1 MSLFIISK
9 RNASGHN
16 SLSYTSIYGIYAIHF
31 DGNFLN
37 KKWDRN
43 EIFNAFIVHHGIHQ
57 QLNNFCLHN
66 FIAME
71 AIDVMSFAS
80 KNTSSNLIN
89 SNQFWVKLLD
99 DISRKTFVL
108 PSGIY
113 PQTGFIWQQVVTI
126 GNFFSRTKC
135 NANCSS
141 DCIAIFER
149 TNFHVLFLFFDKIQK
164 WNQVVSPKYVVVK
177 EIISLNVKHS
187 FKSKVH
193 LLYSKS
199 NF

>member
-71 AIDVMSFAS
+71 AIDVMRFAS

-89 SNQFWVKLLD
+89 SNQFWIKLLD

-108 PSGIY
+108 PASY
-113 PQTGFIWQQVVTI
+113 NNWQ
-126 GNFFSRTKC
+126 FFSRIKC

-141 DCIAIFER
+141 DCIAIVER
-149 TNFHVLFLFFDKIQK
+149 TNSLVSLFRQNLK
-164 WNQVVSPKYVVVK
+164 N
-177 EIISLNVKHS
+177 EIK
-187 FKSKVH
+187 
-193 LLYSKS
+193 
-199 NF
+199 